1 MTSAISKCIL
11 SALLVLTFYSCD
23 RSSCET
29 DNPVLLNNEVLSK
42 IYQREVVNQIELT
55 GDETLR
61 FWLSDYL
68 EKNEQ
73 HYLVFYIQND
83 NLCAEAVMHI
93 DHNDEAFSEI
103 VKIKGQG
110 RFNAEFR
117 GVTFDISE
125 NDDDKFL
132 LHYTGHKS
140 IID

>member
-93 DHNDEAFSEI
+93 DHNDEAFSELI
-103 VKIKGQG
+103 KIKGQG

>member
-93 DHNDEAFSEI
+93 DHNDEAFSELI
-103 VKIKGQG
+103 KIKGQG

-117 GVTFDISE
+117 GVTFDVSE
-125 NDDDKFL
+125 NDEDQFL
-132 LHYTGHKS
+132 LHYTGHKT